1 MFRVLFFV
9 SSSVVVT
16 DLTSPIYHGFQGTQ
30 HLFSTF
36 LSNVLFGIMTPLDT
50 TGPTLSTVKVLRVI
64 LVCPRMKST
73 ARYHLKDNLR
83 VSINQRLSLTERVA
97 RANAIRVA
105 RDYTLFRNSLNI
117 KLKD

>member
-50 TGPTLSTVKVLRVI
+50 TSPTLSTVKILRVVLDTVWCSKSTSKVLRVPTEKISEIVVDFPI
-64 LVCPRMKST
+64 LP
-73 ARYHLKDNLR
+73 H
-83 VSINQRLSLTERVA
+83 
-97 RANAIRVA
+97 
-105 RDYTLFRNSLNI
+105 
-117 KLKD
+117 

>member
-1 MFRVLFFV
+1 
-9 SSSVVVT
+9 
-16 DLTSPIYHGFQGTQ
+16 
-30 HLFSTF
+30 
-36 LSNVLFGIMTPLDT
+36 
-50 TGPTLSTVKVLRVI
+50 
-64 LVCPRMKST
+64 MKST

-105 RDYTLFRNSLNI
+105 RDYARFRATLNI

>member
-1 MFRVLFFV
+1 
-9 SSSVVVT
+9 
-16 DLTSPIYHGFQGTQ
+16 
-30 HLFSTF
+30 
-36 LSNVLFGIMTPLDT
+36 
-50 TGPTLSTVKVLRVI
+50 
-64 LVCPRMKST
+64 MKST

>member
-1 MFRVLFFV
+1 M
-9 SSSVVVT
+9 
-16 DLTSPIYHGFQGTQ
+16 
-30 HLFSTF
+30 
-36 LSNVLFGIMTPLDT
+36 DT
-50 TGPTLSTVKVLRVI
+50 NHPTLSTRKVLRVVLDTNWSSKSRS
-64 LVCPRMKST
+64 LVLRVPPVGRFLKRVVDFLIMPNYCVFRMKST

-105 RDYTLFRNSLNI
+105 RDYARFRQSLNL